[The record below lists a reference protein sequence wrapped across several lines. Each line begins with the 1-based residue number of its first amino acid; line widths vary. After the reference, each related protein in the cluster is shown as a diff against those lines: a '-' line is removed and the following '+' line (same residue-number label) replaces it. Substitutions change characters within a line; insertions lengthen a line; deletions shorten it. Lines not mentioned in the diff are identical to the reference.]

1 MAGDQKGELSKKE
14 KLFLEE
20 FTASMDKACKDQLRK
35 FRQDIQQQRKGRSS
49 RDEYK
54 KKEFDQMDRN
64 WKHAGL
70 KYQIPS
76 FHGKADPE
84 AYVKWKKKIELIFS
98 SQHYAERKKIQM
110 ATAEFCGHALR
121 WWNQLI
127 KCRRLDGKE
136 PVETWL
142 KLRALMRRE
151 YVPRQYHKE
160 VIQKQPET
168 KLCSSLSVQKQQV
181 NKRSSPSSNLV
192 SSSKTSTH
200 SFEDSIRKA
209 ISQAFRDVEK
219 QFKQSKTISPSLEV
233 QNPAPSS
240 TVSELKDAEPD
251 SVAQSDLAALV
262 QEDQTEI
269 ATITIQKDDQPIK
282 DDLILFKQ
290 DVIEEEAPRE
300 SKSDSGVEH
309 LFVTDSNGFQRTF
322 LGTFLISPFVWNK
335 TRAVE
340 LSRHKLGMENVVFEP
355 GGELWNHRNNPK
367 IIEKKSAATTIVLSD
382 LLPSE
387 VKVLHV
393 SAQQEFHYETNW
405 RMLPTLSWIQ
415 QIRQRS
421 KWPLD
426 HEDIV
431 NFAKHIGLSKFCEL
445 LISDWTG
452 RLQFYLWKPGAYDS
466 ILIILGKCSARG
478 RTSWGNK
485 ELEADQN
492 ALLLDH
498 VKVWKPPDLQKLQYH
513 FGDCQT
519 KSGDGDFIRVNGEV
533 ITGVGG
539 ELMFS
544 FQSKEKPP
552 DGLSLH
558 QSPNKP
564 TRVMSA
570 ILFERRGYSNNQSI
584 KNGSL
589 ATMEMQQSNLGSCL
603 ATSFDIGAVRGSYLS
618 NQKELSNKLNCH
630 GNLTHQGLTSNWNH
644 VQIFSYER
652 VMNFTS
658 RVILCLLCL
667 NFSEFRTSQSYL
679 WRPGEHAKVTNHV
692 FKSSFIDYTDM
703 MHLFLSKETC
713 ADYMEAL
720 KHAKTKNKREE
731 DKRFKPPNLS
741 QERHQDVTC
750 FILIKEA
757 PPDAAYKPKP
767 RKYNFGIRLLL
778 YDDLAC
784 VNLSCFNVSGL
795 SNASRVRKAK
805 WISPFYLIEPFSD
818 NAYQRGLQGK
828 CNLIINSHVT
838 DLVPSIAG
846 NTDLRTNLFE
856 VGGDDVIMEST
867 KEWNHEPDHG
877 ELVAVEEPTLEEC
890 LSQNK
895 ASIIKDNLIYI
906 QATLHS
912 S

>member
-76 FHGKADPE
+76 FHGQADPE
-84 AYVKWKKKIELIFS
+84 AYVKWEKKIELIFS
-98 SQHYAERKKIQM
+98 SQHYAKKKKIQM

-168 KLCSSLSVQKQQV
+168 KLCSSLSVQKQPDS
-181 NKRSSPSSNLV
+181 KRSSPSSNLV
-192 SSSKTSTH
+192 SSSKTSTY

-219 QFKQSKTISPSLEV
+219 QLKQSKTISPSLEV
-233 QNPAPSS
+233 QNQALSS

-269 ATITIQKDDQPIK
+269 PTITIQKDDQPIK

-290 DVIEEEAPRE
+290 DVIEEEAPME

-340 LSRHKLGMENVVFEP
+340 LSRHQLGMEHVVFEP
-355 GGELWNHRNNPK
+355 GGELWNHRNNP
-367 IIEKKSAATTIVLSD
+367 IVIEKKSAATTIVFGD

-387 VKVLHV
+387 ANGMHV
-393 SAQQEFHYETNW
+393 SDQQEFHYETNW

-415 QIRQRS
+415 QTRKRS
-421 KWPLD
+421 KWPPD
-426 HEDIV
+426 HQDIV
-431 NFAKHIGLSKFCEL
+431 NSAKHIGLAKFCEL
-445 LISDWTG
+445 LISDWGG
-452 RLQFYLWKPGAYDS
+452 RLQFYLWKPGAYS
-466 ILIILGKCSARG
+466 RILIILGECSARS

-492 ALLLDH
+492 SLLLGH
-498 VKVWKPPDLQKLQYH
+498 VKIWKPPDMQQLQHHYKDY
-513 FGDCQT
+513 QT
-519 KSGDGDFIRVNGEV
+519 MSGDGGFTGENGEV
-533 ITGVGG
+533 ITGSGE

-544 FQSKEKPP
+544 SQIKEKPP
-552 DGLSLH
+552 DQHSL
-558 QSPNKP
+558 QQTPKQP
-564 TRVMSA
+564 TRGIYLNSKKNMKPDLLAVRTGQTVLSST
-570 ILFERRGYSNNQSI
+570 LFEKRAYSYQSI
-584 KNGSL
+584 NDESL
-589 ATMEMQQSNLGSCL
+589 AKLETQQANLGSCL
-603 ATSFDIGAVRGSYLS
+603 AASLDIGAVRGSYL
-618 NQKELSNKLNCH
+618 NHHKELISKIDCH
-630 GNLTHQGLTSNWNH
+630 GNLTHQGLTSDWNH
-644 VQIFSYER
+644 DQSFSDER
-652 VMNFTS
+652 VMGSTS
-658 RVILCLLCL
+658 RLILCVLCL
-667 NFSEFRTSQSYL
+667 NFSEFKTSQSYL
-679 WRPGEHAKVTNHV
+679 WRPGEHPKVIDHV
-692 FKSSFIDYTDM
+692 FKNYFCIVYTDM
-703 MHLFLSKETC
+703 MHFSLSKEPC
-713 ADYMEAL
+713 ADYDETL
-720 KHAKTKNKREE
+720 KHTRRNYKREE
-731 DKRFKPPNLS
+731 DKRFKPPDLD
-741 QERHQDVTC
+741 QDKHKGVPG
-750 FILIKEA
+750 FVLIKEA
-757 PPDAAYKPKP
+757 PPDAAYHPKP
-767 RKYNFGIRLLL
+767 SKNLFGIRLLL
-778 YDDLAC
+778 FDKSSYT
-784 VNLSCFNVSGL
+784 NLLYFIVCKSGL
-795 SNASRVRKAK
+795 RNASVVWRAQHK
-805 WISPFYLIEPFSD
+805 
-818 NAYQRGLQGK
+818 
-828 CNLIINSHVT
+828 
-838 DLVPSIAG
+838 
-846 NTDLRTNLFE
+846 TDLRSNPFQE
-856 VGGDDVIMEST
+856 GGDDVIMDQLVDEDALAIPEGPNTCSRS
-867 KEWNHEPDHG
+867 KKLNEADG
-877 ELVAVEEPTLEEC
+877 EILKMSRKQEDCLGCSLINQDTLTT
-890 LSQNK
+890 
-895 ASIIKDNLIYI
+895 I
-906 QATLHS
+906 QATPPS

>member
-1 MAGDQKGELSKKE
+1 MESTKEWNHEPDHGELVAVEEPTLEESSCVTIRSTYLEKLETIYWLSLSLVSGTMAGDQKGELSKKE

-84 AYVKWKKKIELIFS
+84 AYVKWEKKIE
-98 SQHYAERKKIQM
+98 
-110 ATAEFCGHALR
+110 

-168 KLCSSLSVQKQQV
+168 KLCSSLSVQKQPDS
-181 NKRSSPSSNLV
+181 KRSSPSSNLV
-192 SSSKTSTH
+192 SSSKTSTY

-233 QNPAPSS
+233 QNQAPSS
-240 TVSELKDAEPD
+240 TVSEFKDAKPD
-251 SVAQSDLAALV
+251 S
-262 QEDQTEI
+262 
-269 ATITIQKDDQPIK
+269 
-282 DDLILFKQ
+282 DDLILFKR
-290 DVIEEEAPRE
+290 DVIEEEAPMA

-340 LSRHKLGMENVVFEP
+340 LSRHELGMEHVVFEP
-355 GGELWNHRNNPK
+355 GGELWNHRNNP
-367 IIEKKSAATTIVLSD
+367 IVIEKKSAATTIDFGD

-387 VKVLHV
+387 AKGMHV
-393 SAQQEFHYETNW
+393 SDQQEFHYETNW
-405 RMLPTLSWIQ
+405 RMLHTLSWIQ
-415 QIRQRS
+415 QTRKRS
-421 KWPLD
+421 KWPPD
-426 HEDIV
+426 HQDII
-431 NFAKHIGLSKFCEL
+431 NSAKHIGLAKFCEL
-445 LISDWTG
+445 LISDWGG
-452 RLQFYLWKPGAYDS
+452 RIQFYLWKLGAYAS
-466 ILIILGKCSARG
+466 ILIILGECSARG
-478 RTSWGNK
+478 GTSWGNK

-513 FGDCQT
+513 FRDCQT
-519 KSGDGDFIRVNGEV
+519 KSGDGDFTRLNGEV
-533 ITGVGG
+533 ITGIGG

-544 FQSKEKPP
+544 SQIKEKPP

-564 TRVMSA
+564 TRGQTVLSA
-570 ILFERRGYSNNQSI
+570 ILFERRGYSNDQSI

-589 ATMEMQQSNLGSCL
+589 AKLEMQQSNLGSCL
-603 ATSFDIGAVRGSYLS
+603 AANSDIGAV
-618 NQKELSNKLNCH
+618 
-630 GNLTHQGLTSNWNH
+630 
-644 VQIFSYER
+644 
-652 VMNFTS
+652 
-658 RVILCLLCL
+658 
-667 NFSEFRTSQSYL
+667 
-679 WRPGEHAKVTNHV
+679 
-692 FKSSFIDYTDM
+692 
-703 MHLFLSKETC
+703 
-713 ADYMEAL
+713 
-720 KHAKTKNKREE
+720 
-731 DKRFKPPNLS
+731 
-741 QERHQDVTC
+741 
-750 FILIKEA
+750 
-757 PPDAAYKPKP
+757 
-767 RKYNFGIRLLL
+767 
-778 YDDLAC
+778 
-784 VNLSCFNVSGL
+784 
-795 SNASRVRKAK
+795 
-805 WISPFYLIEPFSD
+805 
-818 NAYQRGLQGK
+818 
-828 CNLIINSHVT
+828 
-838 DLVPSIAG
+838 
-846 NTDLRTNLFE
+846 
-856 VGGDDVIMEST
+856 
-867 KEWNHEPDHG
+867 
-877 ELVAVEEPTLEEC
+877 
-890 LSQNK
+890 
-895 ASIIKDNLIYI
+895 
-906 QATLHS
+906 
-912 S
+912 